1 MVENSKIIQK
11 NRDDKISN
19 LNKNFL
25 DLNNKLKEE
34 KDEEFKNKYYDTL
47 KYIYLKEINKVN
59 ESAYLAVI
67 LGELIKEKEIFKK
80 SNDILQ
86 ILLEY
91 YIDKYYY
98 KETKNELLTNKKY
111 IIIKLIDK
119 YLSNNNVEYYL
130 VLSESVIYKL

>member
-59 ESAYLAVI
+59 ENAYLAVI

-111 IIIKLIDK
+111 II
-119 YLSNNNVEYYL
+119 
-130 VLSESVIYKL
+130 